1 MEDIPVLKEMVQK
14 IVNDIKEKLQ
24 EYWVNEVGLPISVQ
38 VKSMAIMDM
47 YIENCK
53 IGFESNQSNDPQN
66 EDVKAPSERSRS
78 SSNQSL
84 TQEEKDDDSM
94 TLPEIP

>member
-1 MEDIPVLKEMVQK
+1 MTGHGKVKALEEKEPRIFDDETIYDYLIQRSNELEFETMVIQLVL
-14 IVNDIKEKLQ
+14 EKL
-24 EYWVNEVGLPISVQ
+24 GI
-38 VKSMAIMDM
+38 KS
-47 YIENCK
+47 
-53 IGFESNQSNDPQN
+53 GNQSNDPQN
-66 EDVKAPSERSRS
+66 EDVKVPSERSRS